1 MFFDHDRRCIGS
13 GWYRGYFSQGGSCWP
28 VAAEFDISEGRL
40 NGFSW
45 DAAGPAVLSGWI
57 LANRWLVLRK
67 QYERYAVRLIGR
79 QRSRGVISGRWRIG
93 LGLLGRGLFEFWP
106 DKRAADD
113 LGSARENAMMPWLLE
128 DPAEAKPAL
137 PGAVRTEASGVEPSP
152 QATNPTLWLPDDARE
167 GTDLIILP

>member
-1 MFFDHDRRCIGS
+1 MFFEHDRPCIGS
-13 GWYRGYFSQGGSCWP
+13 GWYRGYFSQGGRCWP

-45 DAAGPAVLSGWI
+45 DAVGPAVLSGWV
-57 LANRWLVLRK
+57 LADRWLVLRK
-67 QYERYAVRLIGR
+67 QYERYTVRLIGR
-79 QRSRGVISGRWRIG
+79 QRSRGPISGRWRIG
-93 LGLLGRGLFEFWP
+93 LGLFGRGLFEFWP
-106 DKRAADD
+106 DERAADD

-137 PGAVRTEASGVEPSP
+137 SDALRTEAAGIGPIP
-152 QATNPTLWLPDDARE
+152 QATNPKLWLPDDAGE